1 MKKILLVLAT
11 VVAFIIPAHAQKT
24 AADNTKTNLKIGVTG
39 YIPQKTGIK
48 KNFSTDEIADYA
60 FNEEKLDIT
69 PSNKFW
75 TSNYSD
81 YADYLKDQIIT
92 WMRAEADDP
101 YLSEE
106 DAEAMFREMPT
117 RKAVG
122 KVRST
127 GLKINQLTGEILGL
141 AETIERD
148 PYLTTDGLGEQEI
161 YGKKGVMSCVC
172 GNTHMGIET
181 TQSDDEWEDE
191 APAPKKNTNSKK
203 FTVPAGSEIVINNYN
218 YAYGGD
224 AKAEAKADAKNEAPK
239 VSGYVDNNEDPQ
251 PIIRKIPK
259 VVYEEEDDDETTT
272 VVKKKSSGC
281 NNCTTS
287 DDDKWKKQML
297 RNARAN
303 TVANY
308 IVPVGSAVLGA
319 YLNGKWQ
326 KAPVNNYY
334 NTINNIDQGGD
345 GGDLPDGNDDQGGDG
360 GDIPGDGGKL
370 PVQRQSPSN
379 NRSGLR

>member
-1 MKKILLVLAT
+1 MKKIVT
-11 VVAFIIPAHAQKT
+11 IVAAILIAVSAFA
-24 AADNTKTNLKIGVTG
+24 GTG
-39 YIPQKTGIK
+39 ITGFLPQKTGFK
-48 KNFSTDEIADYA
+48 KNFTPNQIADYA
-60 FNEEKLDIT
+60 FDGAKLNIT

-75 TSNYSD
+75 NGNYD
-81 YADYLKDQIIT
+81 VYASYLKDQIIT
-92 WMRAEADDP
+92 WMRAEANDP
-101 YLSEE
+101 DLSEE
-106 DAEAMFREMPT
+106 DAEEMFRNMPT
-117 RKAVG
+117 RKTVG
-122 KVRST
+122 KIEAT
-127 GLKINQLTGEILGL
+127 GLSIDQVTGDILGL
-141 AETIERD
+141 AQPISRS
-148 PYLTTDGLGEQEI
+148 PYTTTDGRGEYEI
-161 YGKKGVMSCVC
+161 YGETGSMSCVC
-172 GNTHMGIET
+172 ANTHIGIEAS
-181 TQSDDEWEDE
+181 QDEWEDE
-191 APAPKKNTNSKK
+191 APAPKKNTSSKK